1 MNRRDALER
10 VSLILGVS
18 IIGGTTFLQGCKTGD
33 KKNMDGSEK
42 TLFSLTAEQIAFLDE
57 IADTIIP
64 TTDTPGAKAAKVG
77 SFMSTMVAD
86 CYKEADQKIFV
97 DGIAKIDEASKK
109 ANGKGFME
117 ASAQQRNSLLSD
129 INKQLKAYNDSK
141 KEGDPN
147 HYFGMMKQLTL
158 LGYFT
163 SEIGATQAL
172 RYIAVP
178 GKFQGCV
185 PYAKGDKAWA

>member
-18 IIGGTTFLQGCKTGD
+18 IIGGTAFLQGCKTGD
-33 KKNMDGSEK
+33 EKNMDGSGK
-42 TLFSLTAEQIAFLDE
+42 SLFSLSAEQIAFLDE

-97 DGIAKIDEASKK
+97 EGIAKIDEASKK

-117 ASAQQRNSLLSD
+117 ASAQQRNSLLSEL
-129 INKQLKAYNDSK
+129 NKQLKAYNDSK

>member
-18 IIGGTTFLQGCKTGD
+18 IIGGTAFLQGCKTGD
-33 KKNMDGSEK
+33 KKSMDSSGKS
-42 TLFSLTAEQIAFLDE
+42 LFSLTDEQIAFLDE

-117 ASAQQRNSLLSD
+117 ASAQQRNSLISD

-185 PYAKGDKAWA
+185 PYTKGDKAWA

>member
-10 VSLILGVS
+10 VSLILGGT
-18 IIGGTTFLQGCKTGD
+18 IIGGSAFLNGCKSPD
-33 KKNMDGSEK
+33 QNKSEGSK
-42 TLFSLTAEQIAFLDE
+42 LSSFSLTSAQIAFLDE

-77 SFMSTMVAD
+77 DFMNTMVAD
-86 CYKEADQKIFV
+86 CYKESDQKIFV
-97 DGIAKIDEASKK
+97 AGIEKVDEASKK
-109 ANGKGFME
+109 AIGKGFMD
-117 ASAQQRNSLLSD
+117 ASAQQRTSLLSEL
-129 INKQLKAYNDSK
+129 NKQLKAYNDSK

-185 PYAKGDKAWA
+185 PYSKGDKAWA

>member
-86 CYKEADQKIFV
+86 CYKEGDQKIFV
-97 DGIAKIDEASKK
+97 DGIAKVDEASKK
-109 ANGKGFME
+109 ANGKGFLE
-117 ASAQQRNSLLSD
+117 ASAQQRNSLLSEL
-129 INKQLKAYNDSK
+129 NKQLKAYNDSK

>member
-10 VSLILGVS
+10 VSMILGVS
-18 IIGGTTFLQGCKTGD
+18 IIGGTAFLQGCKPMD
-33 KKNMDGSEK
+33 KKTMDGSGK
-42 TLFSLTAEQIAFLDE
+42 SLFTLSAEQIAFLDE

-77 SFMSTMVAD
+77 SFMNTMVAD

-117 ASAQQRNSLLSD
+117 AGAQQRTSLLSEL
-129 INKQLKAYNDSK
+129 NKQLKAYNDTK
-141 KEGDPN
+141 KDGDPN

>member
-86 CYKEADQKIFV
+86 CYKEGDQKIFV
-97 DGIAKIDEASKK
+97 EGIAKVDEASKK
-109 ANGKGFME
+109 VNGKGFME
-117 ASAQQRNSLLSD
+117 ASAQQRNSLLSEL
-129 INKQLKAYNDSK
+129 NKQLKAYNDSK

>member
-1 MNRRDALER
+1 MKRRYALER
-10 VSLILGVS
+10 VSLILGGT
-18 IIGGTTFLQGCKTGD
+18 IIGGSAFLQGCKSPD
-33 KKNMDGSEK
+33 KNATDGSK
-42 TLFSLTAEQIAFLDE
+42 MSSFSLTPEQIAFLDE

-77 SFMSTMVAD
+77 DFMNTMVAD
-86 CYKEADQKIFV
+86 CYKESDQKIFV
-97 DGIAKIDEASKK
+97 EGLSKIDEASKK

-117 ASAQQRNSLLSD
+117 ASAQQRTTLLSEL
-129 INKQLKAYNDSK
+129 NKQLKAYNDSK
-141 KEGDPN
+141 KDGDPN

-172 RYIAVP
+172 RYVAVP

-185 PYAKGDKAWA
+185 PYTKGDKAWA